1 MKYVLASLF
10 ALALVLP
17 AMAQQPSK
25 EELARMKE
33 KLSAELKRIED
44 MEKKLTETKKEGDK
58 KEEKKP
64 EPKKGEGADRPGP
77 GGFGQGGP
85 GGFGQ
90 GGPGGFG
97 RGGQGGP
104 GGGFGPPWA
113 RGEDRQPEP
122 KKEEPRNPGQQQQ
135 QQGGER
141 GQFQFPGM
149 PMGGRMAPPIDMKG
163 VMELLEQAA
172 KDNRPYSP
180 RAKELLT
187 KLRSNM
193 PPEGKQPEGSRSGAN
208 LEERLERM
216 ERALEEL
223 RRNKR

>member
-1 MKYVLASLF
+1 MKFVLASLF

-17 AMAQQPSK
+17 ATAQQPSK
-25 EELARMKE
+25 EELALLKE
-33 KLSAELKRIED
+33 KLSAELKRIEA

-85 GGFGQ
+85 GGFG
-90 GGPGGFG
+90 

-113 RGEDRQPEP
+113 RGEDRQPET
-122 KKEEPRNPGQQQQ
+122 KKEEPRKPGQQQQ
-135 QQGGER
+135 QGER
-141 GQFQFPGM
+141 GQFPGM
-149 PMGGRMAPPIDMKG
+149 PMGGRMAPPVDMKG
-163 VMELLEQAA
+163 VMEILEQAA

-187 KLRSNM
+187 KLRSNI
-193 PPEGKQPEGSRSGAN
+193 PPEGKQPEGPRGGAN

>member
-64 EPKKGEGADRPGP
+64 EPKKGEDNDRRGP
-77 GGFGQGGP
+77 GF
-85 GGFGQ
+85 